1 MHIILCETLNAKMGT
16 HSDFRENAF
25 VREPET
31 TSGMK
36 KPEQQPREV
45 QNGLR
50 EAAMQQLSFPFRKNS
65 GDKCLTFRILAH
77 FYDIFKTFLVV
88 HKKFDKNL

>member
-16 HSDFRENAF
+16 HFDFRKNAF

-36 KPEQQPREV
+36 KPEQQPRGV
-45 QNGLR
+45 LNGLR
-50 EAAMQQLSFPFRKNS
+50 EAAMQ
-65 GDKCLTFRILAH
+65 
-77 FYDIFKTFLVV
+77 
-88 HKKFDKNL
+88 